1 MSDESPSSAE
11 DRRRLR
17 RRRTR
22 VDSAPPADPGA
33 WRAVGIV
40 AGIAVVLV
48 IAGLLAPMPGAD
60 GQQAG
65 AVEPVDS
72 STAVCPE
79 PGSVDG
85 SRTTSAI
92 TVVPGLAGQDRVGE
106 SFIAYLEGGDG
117 TGDGSGTI
125 VATDEEAV
133 AANGEP
139 QGVLE
144 QPGDAAQ
151 VVAETT
157 RLPALEIRTLGG
169 LAPGLVAAQTTQDS
183 FSDGRGLSS
192 QACLGPDTT
201 WWFVGGG
208 STAGRETQLVL
219 VNPESTPAELEVA
232 ISGPDGPVSVPRLR
246 GLVVEPRSRVVV
258 RLSREAPRLPAAAWR
273 VTVRQGRVMAGVSD
287 REAEGFVPRG
297 ADWIPA
303 SVDPSTRVLVPGV
316 IGGSGGRQ
324 LLVHAPGDLSAT
336 VRVRLITAAGSFVPA
351 ATPEIEVPGGSVVAV
366 DLDSALQGDDAT
378 VDLQSDQPIVA
389 GVRQRHPGVDAAAG
403 ALEELSFTAGAALID
418 TSAAVTGLPAERSTG
433 VTVWLTAPDDVITIE
448 RAPATDMADMSD
460 METDAASGTPPTS
473 AEGTP
478 TDQPGGSSATPAS
491 GSTGDLPADD
501 SAAAPAQVTLRILA
515 VAADGQPLPATE
527 DITVSVPR
535 GRLVAVDIPRPEGAA
550 WFTAVATVSAGEVVI
565 AHRAVR
571 RNKDGSLVTGY
582 PWRPLRTT
590 VVVPRAVP
598 APGLAISG
606 A

>member
-1 MSDESPSSAE
+1 
-11 DRRRLR
+11 
-17 RRRTR
+17 
-22 VDSAPPADPGA
+22 V
-33 WRAVGIV
+33 
-40 AGIAVVLV
+40 
-48 IAGLLAPMPGAD
+48 
-60 GQQAG
+60 G

-106 SFIAYLEGGDG
+106 AFIAYLEGGDG
-117 TGDGSGTI
+117 TGDGSGTT

-133 AANGEP
+133 RADGEP
-139 QGVLE
+139 QGVLA

-183 FSDGRGLSS
+183 FSEGRGLSS

-287 REAEGFVPRG
+287 REAEGFVPLG

-316 IGGSGGRQ
+316 IGGPGGRQ

-336 VRVRLITAAGSFVPA
+336 VRVRLITAGGSFVPA

-389 GVRQRHPGVDAAAG
+389 GVRQRHPGVDGSAG
-403 ALEELSFTAGAALID
+403 SLVELSFTSGAALVNA
-418 TSAAVTGLPAERSTG
+418 SAAVTGLPAERSTG

-448 RAPATDMADMSD
+448 RAPSTDMADMD
-460 METDAASGTPPTS
+460 MDVASGTPPAS
-473 AEGTP
+473 GEATP
-478 TDQPGGSSATPAS
+478 TAASGGPSESPVS

-501 SAAAPAQVTLRILA
+501 SASTPAQVTLRILA
-515 VAADGQPLPATE
+515 VSADGEPLPATE
-527 DITVSVPR
+527 DITVTVPR
-535 GRLVAVDIPRPEGAA
+535 GRVVAVDIPRPEGAA
-550 WFTAVATVSAGEVVI
+550 WFTAVATVSVGEVVI

-606 A
+606 S

>member
-48 IAGLLAPMPGAD
+48 IAGLLAPQPGAD
-60 GQQAG
+60 GQQVG

-106 SFIAYLEGGDG
+106 AFIAYLEGGDG
-117 TGDGSGTI
+117 TGDGSGTT

-133 AANGEP
+133 RADGEP
-139 QGVLE
+139 QGVLA

-183 FSDGRGLSS
+183 FSEGRGLSS

-287 REAEGFVPRG
+287 REAEGFVPLG

-316 IGGSGGRQ
+316 IGGPGGRQ

-336 VRVRLITAAGSFVPA
+336 VRVRLITAGGSFVPA

-389 GVRQRHPGVDAAAG
+389 GVRQRHPGVDGSAG
-403 ALEELSFTAGAALID
+403 SLVELSFTSGAALVNA
-418 TSAAVTGLPAERSTG
+418 SAAVTGLPAERSTG

-448 RAPATDMADMSD
+448 RAPSTDMADMD
-460 METDAASGTPPTS
+460 MDVASGTPPAS
-473 AEGTP
+473 GEATP
-478 TDQPGGSSATPAS
+478 TAASGGPSESPVS

-501 SAAAPAQVTLRILA
+501 SASTPAQVTLRILA
-515 VAADGQPLPATE
+515 VSADGEPLPATE
-527 DITVSVPR
+527 DITVTVPR
-535 GRLVAVDIPRPEGAA
+535 GRVVAVDIPRPEGAA
-550 WFTAVATVSAGEVVI
+550 WFTAVATVSVGEVVI

-606 A
+606 S

>member
-60 GQQAG
+60 GQQVG

-106 SFIAYLEGGDG
+106 AFIAYLEGGDG
-117 TGDGSGTI
+117 TGDGSGTT

-133 AANGEP
+133 RADGEP
-139 QGVLE
+139 QGVLAK
-144 QPGDAAQ
+144 PGDAAQ
-151 VVAETT
+151 VVAETS

-208 STAGRETQLVL
+208 STAGRDTQLVL

-389 GVRQRHPGVDAAAG
+389 GVRQRHPGVDASAG

-448 RAPATDMADMSD
+448 RAPGTDMADMD
-460 METDAASGTPPTS
+460 MDGASGTPPAS
-473 AEGTP
+473 GEATP
-478 TDQPGGSSATPAS
+478 TAASGGPSESRAS

-501 SAAAPAQVTLRILA
+501 SASTPAQVTLRILA
-515 VAADGQPLPATE
+515 VSADGQPLPATE
-527 DITVSVPR
+527 DITVSVPP

-550 WFTAVATVSAGEVVI
+550 WFTVVATVSTGEVVI

-606 A
+606 G

>member
-1 MSDESPSSAE
+1 M
-11 DRRRLR
+11 
-17 RRRTR
+17 
-22 VDSAPPADPGA
+22 
-33 WRAVGIV
+33 
-40 AGIAVVLV
+40 
-48 IAGLLAPMPGAD
+48 
-60 GQQAG
+60 
-65 AVEPVDS
+65 
-72 STAVCPE
+72 
-79 PGSVDG
+79 
-85 SRTTSAI
+85 
-92 TVVPGLAGQDRVGE
+92 
-106 SFIAYLEGGDG
+106 
-117 TGDGSGTI
+117 
-125 VATDEEAV
+125 
-133 AANGEP
+133 
-139 QGVLE
+139 
-144 QPGDAAQ
+144 
-151 VVAETT
+151 
-157 RLPALEIRTLGG
+157 
-169 LAPGLVAAQTTQDS
+169 
-183 FSDGRGLSS
+183 
-192 QACLGPDTT
+192 
-201 WWFVGGG
+201 
-208 STAGRETQLVL
+208 
-219 VNPESTPAELEVA
+219 
-232 ISGPDGPVSVPRLR
+232 
-246 GLVVEPRSRVVV
+246 
-258 RLSREAPRLPAAAWR
+258 
-273 VTVRQGRVMAGVSD
+273 
-287 REAEGFVPRG
+287 
-297 ADWIPA
+297 
-303 SVDPSTRVLVPGV
+303 
-316 IGGSGGRQ
+316 
-324 LLVHAPGDLSAT
+324 HAPGDLSAT

-460 METDAASGTPPTS
+460 METGTASGTPPTS

-535 GRLVAVDIPRPEGAA
+535 GRLVSVDIPRPEGAA